1 MADLKFYANTENL
14 SYGSAASLIDH
25 GAGSGLGFYGAG
37 FGISVPVDQKQDST
51 FITNSAGTNQGSKLN
66 NTKYASVSGTS
77 HNGGTEIDNENMP
90 NHYAP
95 LNVRFSHTEAVKVQN
110 CKLRIFDR
118 NDIAKHAS
126 GVTTYVYEV
135 RNPGNVESSA
145 TALTLR
151 GESNHGWNE
160 YDPEDGG
167 SPPDTSF
174 SNSPGVSG
182 SNSVISDS
190 GNAYVL
196 STSGA
201 SHMSTRHDWYV
212 ALSAMPDSIGSKT
225 DYGLYFTCEYL

>member
-14 SYGSAASLIDH
+14 SYGAAASLIDH

-51 FITNSAGTNQGSKLN
+51 FITNSAGTDQGTKLN
-66 NTKYASVSGTS
+66 K
-77 HNGGTEIDNENMP
+77 IDNENMP

-95 LNVRFSHTEAVKVQN
+95 LNIRFSHTEAVKVQN

-118 NDIAKHAS
+118 NDINKHAS

-135 RNPGNVESSA
+135 RNPGNSEGSA

-151 GESNHGWNE
+151 GESNHAWNE

-167 SPPDTSF
+167 TPPDTSF

-182 SNSVISDS
+182 SNSVVSDS

-201 SHMSTRHDWYV
+201 SHVSTRHDWYV

>member
-66 NTKYASVSGTS
+66 
-77 HNGGTEIDNENMP
+77 

-201 SHMSTRHDWYV
+201 SHVSTRHDWYV